1 MITYVILLISCWDTH
16 AQCLMGPM
24 QSSGYTVGECHDFQF
39 QQSIGTIF
47 TGYGSC
53 GGLNFTSPLT
63 ETDQTTGIAHE
74 RNETLLRVFPNPLKD
89 YLSIEAT
96 GFQSGDISIY
106 TLLGNLVYKGALKQD
121 SQYSLDLSYLT
132 NGVYLVRIILDDK
145 KCSTYTII
153 KS

>member
-1 MITYVILLISCWDTH
+1 
-16 AQCLMGPM
+16 M
-24 QSSGYTVGECHDFQF
+24 QSSGYTTGECHDFQF
-39 QQSIGTIF
+39 QQSTGAVF

-63 ETDQTTGIAHE
+63 ETDQTTGTAQE
-74 RNETLLRVFPNPLKD
+74 DNEHLVRVFPNPLKD
-89 YLSIEAT
+89 YLFIEAT
-96 GFQSGDISIY
+96 GFQSGDIRIY
-106 TLLGNLVYKGALKQD
+106 SLLGNLVYKGALKQD
-121 SQYSLDLSYLT
+121 SQYNLDLTSLT